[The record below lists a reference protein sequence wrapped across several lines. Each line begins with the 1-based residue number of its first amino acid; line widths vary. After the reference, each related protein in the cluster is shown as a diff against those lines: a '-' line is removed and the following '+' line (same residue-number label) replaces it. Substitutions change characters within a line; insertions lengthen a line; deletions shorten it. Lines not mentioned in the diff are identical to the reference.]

1 MKLYFP
7 TISAL
12 FGLLL
17 PQLLAATSP
26 LEEKMGDLT
35 VSDLIKV
42 AKLLKS
48 DVNWAPSGHDDDDDD
63 EDETFTEMEYILYLT
78 DVAPEDCTA
87 VEAAFLED
95 AILYAYNNVGKKS
108 GRYGFSNHYLGS
120 GEVDDENDTVLRGNK
135 RPGLG
140 SENDNKH
147 RGLRRRS
154 WWRYS
159 GGHRC
164 NHCDRRLLGND
175 LFFSDT
181 DIIEAWQDK
190 LASVLKDSG
199 MHCFKDVDETEI
211 VATEPEPDMA
221 IPAKQLFV

>member
-1 MKLYFP
+1 MKIYFP
-7 TISAL
+7 TFGAL
-12 FGLLL
+12 VGLLL

-26 LEEKMGDLT
+26 MEEQMGDITLH
-35 VSDLIKV
+35 DLIQV

-48 DVNWAPSGHDDDDDD
+48 GVNWAPDEDDDDDD
-63 EDETFTEMEYILYLT
+63 KDEIFTEMEYILYLPYV
-78 DVAPEDCTA
+78 DPEECTA

-164 NHCDRRLLGND
+164 NHCDRRLLGSA
-175 LFFSDT
+175 LLFSDM
-181 DIIEAWQDK
+181 DIIETWQVK

-199 MHCFKDVDETEI
+199 LHCFKDVDEVEI
-211 VATEPEPDMA
+211 VATEPDPDMA
-221 IPAKQLFV
+221 IPIKQLSV